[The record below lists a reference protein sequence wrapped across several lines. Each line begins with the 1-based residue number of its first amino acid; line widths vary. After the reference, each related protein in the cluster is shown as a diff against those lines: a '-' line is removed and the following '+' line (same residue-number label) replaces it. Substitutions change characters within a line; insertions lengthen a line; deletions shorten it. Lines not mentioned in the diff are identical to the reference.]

1 MKHIVISTQHQRA
14 ERYCE
19 AHGIPLAD
27 THIVMFPT
35 DTEYAL
41 RSAMFKGEQ
50 ATIHN
55 LTHNFKYIANE
66 LSQISGGDDATQGL
80 PARN

>member
-19 AHGIPLAD
+19 AHGLPLAN
-27 THIVMFPT
+27 THIVMFT
-35 DTEYAL
+35 SDMEYAL
-41 RSAMFKGEQ
+41 RSAMFKGEP

-66 LSQISGGDDATQGL
+66 LSQISGRDDATQGL